1 MVERALI
8 TVKSI
13 DPDGESLE
21 EKDPGFDCS
30 WFTSHPGDEIEAK
43 IVLEM
48 RKQQEEV
55 TGDYSFFTSVNGSI
69 VFIRWYAKLNTAV
82 SVVLHIFG
90 ENSAIVPVTT
100 WAEYVLKYHISNP
113 TDSQELQNLY
123 RDPKV
128 DTKSETKP
136 SRVSIEYVQYSLEGK
151 EVVIK
156 ENTSKEAMMQ
166 FVAIIESMP
175 WTVYLL
181 DFARFSGNKMN
192 INFKGGKIAK
202 TFSYE
207 PLYIIITGGTNNK
220 FWDLTYKL
228 LSGLTDIPE
237 DDWFTTIREK
247 IHLIQQITESNQD
260 TKIIF
265 ELIMDSVDD
274 ILDLDFEYGENFIT
288 QCFSDLAIKYPDY
301 NTSKNL
307 LDLASYLAKSNF
319 TDLIK
324 IAEGTALQIAFMLEE
339 ANKREEVFLMVTE
352 RSKIWGSEHLVGY
365 IQSVTGILS
374 ETEENRR
381 ILAKIIEASESILN
395 QSWDGALCLV
405 ETNVVAGEFKRALEL
420 RLQSVNLLT
429 DKFMRAEDAINAVR
443 WAVKIDGLNENDLVT
458 LALPRIG
465 DAFLDIPIGDMF
477 LSNVNSL
484 LDDVIYYDKSKLL
497 SAIITWFSTNLD
509 KIGMSD
515 RLVLLQ
521 SLNNRFSLNKKYSQL
536 LVQIRLTLFNHY
548 VESPQEFGYEVAED
562 LLRLIY
568 NNVDPNKKS
577 SKDLITTITRWI
589 VLAATKFNRPELIEE
604 AKTRYEL
611 LLTDKDYARRS
622 LIQIYARAAKN
633 RITLPKSK
641 LRKDGI
647 GAILLEQ
654 IHSNAHPINDSQ
666 LLMEI
671 IPDAKG
677 LLLKKHAYMLYADY
691 TLLEIELNLNSGEK
705 WLEIAIESTR
715 KLVENGE
722 IEATNIIFQRIL
734 DMNLTPEQE
743 ITILSAQLDYVEIEP
758 DLINAD
764 MIFVKRQK
772 LIELQ
777 GASVDDVSEDIL
789 LEHYRHGISELMS
802 KGDVTHLNEFLLQAI
817 IFCDKKNLSA
827 IDEFSNILMDSFQT
841 NLDFYRQTKSTDIY
855 TQLIRMFRQINS
867 TFKNRNQTL
876 PIKFANLLIQANLE
890 LFNKLENIIFLKRS
904 QLISKEIGFVLREA
918 NMKTV
923 GYSEEEKQLL
933 IINVKKVL
941 IELVNKNPVFG
952 SVDAALL
959 ASEFF
964 YSINE
969 SDQLFQYV
977 DQSLSLLKKG
987 YVYAKLGN
995 SNIIIGLLILSEIY
1009 LLIDGE
1015 IIKELNSL
1023 LQERAIKLID
1033 VGISANG
1040 GTEMQKQL
1048 KIFKNKMITSPQE
1061 AFQEFPFEI
1070 ENYLVMSG
1078 FSN

>member
-13 DPDGESLE
+13 DPDGDPPE

-48 RKQQEEV
+48 KKQQQEV
-55 TGDYSFFTSVNGSI
+55 TGDYSFFTSVKGSI
-69 VFIRWYAKLNTAV
+69 AFIRWYTKFETAV

-90 ENSAIVPVTT
+90 DNSAIVPVTT

-113 TDSQELQNLY
+113 SNSEELQKLY
-123 RDPKV
+123 RDPEV
-128 DTKSETKP
+128 DMQSESP
-136 SRVSIEYVQYSLEGK
+136 SNHVSMEYVQYSLEGK
-151 EVVIK
+151 EVVLK
-156 ENTSKEAMMQ
+156 ENTSKEAMSQ

-181 DFARFSGNKMN
+181 NFARFSGNKIT
-192 INFKGGKIAK
+192 INFMGGKIDK

-207 PLYIIITGGTNNK
+207 PLYIIITGGSTDK

-228 LSGLTDIPE
+228 LSGLIDIPE
-237 DDWFTTIREK
+237 NNWFTTIREK
-247 IHLIQQITESNQD
+247 IHLIQQITVPDED
-260 TKIIF
+260 PKIVF
-265 ELIMDSVDD
+265 EIIMDSVDD

-288 QCFSDLAIKYPDY
+288 QCFSDLAIKHPDY
-301 NTSKNL
+301 NTCKNL
-307 LDLASYLAKSNF
+307 LNLASYLSKSNF

-324 IAEGTALQIAFMLEE
+324 IAEGTALQIAFMLEDTS
-339 ANKREEVFLMVTE
+339 KREEVFLMVTE
-352 RSKIWGSEHLVGY
+352 RSKTWGSEHLVGY

-374 ETEENRR
+374 ETDENKR
-381 ILAKIIEASESILN
+381 ILAKIIESAESELN
-395 QSWDGALCLV
+395 QTWDGSLCLV
-405 ETNVVAGEFKRALEL
+405 ETNIVAGEFKRALEL

-429 DKFMRAEDAINAVR
+429 DKFMRAEDVISAVR
-443 WAVKIDGLNENDLVT
+443 WAVKISGLDENDLVT
-458 LALPRIG
+458 LSLPRIG
-465 DAFLDIPIGDMF
+465 EAFLDIPIGDMF

-509 KIGMSD
+509 KIGMND

-521 SLNNRFSLNKKYSQL
+521 SLNNRFSVNKKYSQL

-562 LLRLIY
+562 LLRSIY

-633 RITLPKSK
+633 RITLPRSK
-641 LRKDGI
+641 LRKNGI
-647 GAILLEQ
+647 GAVLLKQ

-666 LLMEI
+666 LLLEI

-677 LLLKKHAYMLYADY
+677 LLLKKQAYMLYSDY
-691 TLLEIELNLNSGEK
+691 TLLEIELNLNSGED
-705 WLEIAIESTR
+705 WLVAAIESTR
-715 KLVENGE
+715 ELVESGE
-722 IEATNIIFQRIL
+722 IQATNIIFQRIL
-734 DMNLTPEQE
+734 NMELTPEQE
-743 ITILSAQLDYVEIEP
+743 ITILSVQLEYVEIEP
-758 DLINAD
+758 DLIDAD
-764 MIFVKRQK
+764 MIFIKRQK

-777 GASVDDVSEDIL
+777 GADVEDASEDIL

-827 IDEFSNILMDSFQT
+827 IDEFSNILMDSFET
-841 NLDFYRQTKSTDIY
+841 NLDFYRQTKSKDIY
-855 TQLIRMFRQINS
+855 TQLIKMFRQINS
-867 TFKNRNQTL
+867 TFKNREQTL
-876 PIKFANLLIQANLE
+876 PIKFANLLIQTNLD
-890 LFNKLENIIFLKRS
+890 LFNRLENNIFLKQS

-923 GYSEEEKQLL
+923 EYSEEEKQLL

-941 IELVNKNPVFG
+941 VELVNRNPIFG
-952 SVDAALL
+952 AVDAALL

-969 SDQLFQYV
+969 SEQLFQYV

-995 SNIIIGLLILSEIY
+995 SNIIIGLLILSQIY

-1033 VGISANG
+1033 VGISSNG

-1048 KIFKNKMITSPQE
+1048 KIFKTKMITSPQE

-1070 ENYLVMSG
+1070 EEYLIMTG
-1078 FSN
+1078 FGN